1 MPTAA
6 KNRSLFTSR
15 YTFSSSWTVG
25 THLVQQLKKLS
36 RKCGYDVCSEH
47 RYLGTWNLGSRQ
59 MRCSRW
65 ESRVLERVCSSLLVL
80 SCVSTFS
87 QVTPYVRPET
97 GIQSRWVVNKLS

>member
-25 THLVQQLKKLS
+25 TQQLKKLS